1 MGETGP
7 FVADGLKNPGDQQ
20 LSAGG
25 SYCFGHGGTGCFGY
39 SLVALAMVIGAN
51 IEYGMIFAVVPA
63 DVFGIGF
70 DKGEKAFVFVTQ
82 GLAFLYL
89 GKQPAA

>member
-1 MGETGP
+1 
-7 FVADGLKNPGDQQ
+7 
-20 LSAGG
+20 
-25 SYCFGHGGTGCFGY
+25 
-39 SLVALAMVIGAN
+39 MVIGAN

-89 GKQPAA
+89 GKTVQLRDTTAWAFRNSKEEVAFISEEMTLIR

>member
-1 MGETGP
+1 
-7 FVADGLKNPGDQQ
+7 
-20 LSAGG
+20 
-25 SYCFGHGGTGCFGY
+25 
-39 SLVALAMVIGAN
+39 MVIGAN

-63 DVFGIGF
+63 DVLGIGF